1 MKLRE
6 FNFNSIPVRGLSIF
20 VDGKEIAMGFIGEVL
35 RKIPIECADYEIEST
50 NYFFDVF
57 VIRLKSE
64 ADKHGS

>member
-6 FNFNSIPVRGLSIF
+6 FNFNSLPVPGLSIF
-20 VDGKEIAMGFIGEVL
+20 VDWKEIAMGYIGDVL
-35 RKIPIECADYEIEST
+35 RAIPVECADYEIEST

-64 ADKHGS
+64 G